1 MKMKF
6 STAVMSDVQSNTT
19 VPTTQSFTLMM
30 QVFGPLCFELQ
41 QSTTSDALSYHH
53 NGECRGAHHSQQDSK
68 LQTCCS
74 PECQLLLIALIQLN
88 LCYMLLAAPQI
99 YCQLYIQPIT
109 RSKLQLQEG
118 FICRWW
124 LASMPF
130 GVDSV
135 LPNNSFTAQRP
146 WRWWQQLSPRYRNM
160 EESKNTLQTRDGW
173 AWSIYQKVRNYN
185 LCLFYCL
192 IVFNS
197 MCTSKTVHNGW
208 WQGRGL
214 APLVMLCNLGSAEL
228 YSSSPHVAG
237 EIGPRRTGAYFQPRR
252 GHCMLLLGLTPAPAI
267 KNVFFIPA
275 NSFWSMGLVLYHSEE
290 SFLSGYTGWAP
301 GPHAD
306 WRGATCL

>member
-1 MKMKF
+1 MELF
-6 STAVMSDVQSNTT
+6 STAVMSDVQSNTIHQFPQLSPSHWWCKCL
-19 VPTTQSFTLMM
+19 VHCASSF
-30 QVFGPLCFELQ
+30 
-41 QSTTSDALSYHH
+41 S
-53 NGECRGAHHSQQDSK
+53 
-68 LQTCCS
+68 S
-74 PECQLLLIALIQLN
+74 PLLLIHSLITTLGNVEEPTTANRTQSCKRAAALSVSSCSSPWSSWIFAV
-88 LCYMLLAAPQI
+88 CSPPPPQI

-124 LASMPF
+124 LASVPF
-130 GVDSV
+130 GVDSA

-146 WRWWQQLSPRYRNM
+146 LYWWQQLSPRYRNT
-160 EESKNTLQTRDGW
+160 EESKNTLQTRAGW

-192 IVFNS
+192 IFFNS
-197 MCTSKTVHNGW
+197 MCTFKTVHNGP
-208 WQGRGL
+208 GL
-214 APLVMLCNLGSAEL
+214 APWAMLCNLRSAEL
-228 YSSSPHVAG
+228 YSSSPHVAC

-252 GHCMLLLGLTPAPAI
+252 GHCMLPLGLTPAPAI

-275 NSFWSMGLVLYHSEE
+275 NSFWSMGLVLCHSEE
-290 SFLSGYTGWAP
+290 SFLGGYMGWAP